1 MARTTPAQN
10 PRGCARNTSMGRP
23 LRKLHQTHTVSP
35 RDQDICNIRTTIRF
49 RIHPAVKRM
58 NARGFVSKNNRIEK
72 ADRKKDQPYMA
83 GGIIVQ

>member
-1 MARTTPAQN
+1 
-10 PRGCARNTSMGRP
+10 MGRP

-58 NARGFVSKNNRIEK
+58 NAPGFVSKNDRIEK

-83 GGIIVQ
+83 AVL